1 MRKTRKRCAPLLT
14 CGLFCALLLS
24 GCSSMMQS
32 VADGTDAVLNGL
44 AEGTDQIAGALAD
57 MTDAAL
63 DAAADATDDSV
74 KDAILDRSLQ
84 GERVRGEDDYTGTYA
99 ADYEDFSGTEL
110 LFGGTTLNRE
120 AGNTVE
126 LTCSLDIEEGE
137 AAIFLCSGVRERGLL
152 RHHRGGQRK
161 RLSRCLGRGR
171 DRERVHSNR
180 VNCEV
185 RHADTEKTTGADYSA
200 DRSRRDFVRQC
211 GGCSGIPDVS

>member
-63 DAAADATDDSV
+63 GAAADATDDSV
-74 KDAILDRSLQ
+74 KDAILDAYSSLMDTAGSWALTPDRSLQ

-110 LFGGTTLNRE
+110 LFGGTTLDRE

-126 LTCSLDIEEGE
+126 LSCSLDIEEGE
-137 AAIFLCSGVRERGLL
+137 AAVFLCSGSDDPVILL
-152 RHHRGGQRK
+152 SGSG
-161 RLSRCLGRGR
+161 
-171 DRERVHSNR
+171 
-180 VNCEV
+180 
-185 RHADTEKTTGADYSA
+185 DYS
-200 DRSRRDFVRQC
+200 STIEV
-211 GGCSGIPDVS
+211 GGGSTYIGVWGEEANGSVSIQIE

>member
-74 KDAILDRSLQ
+74 KDAILDAYSSLMDTAGSWALTPDRSLQ
-84 GERVRGEDDYTGTYA
+84 GERVPGEDDYTGTYEA
-99 ADYEDFSGTEL
+99 NYGDFSGTEL
-110 LFGGTTLNRE
+110 LFGGTTLDRE

-137 AAIFLCSGVRERGLL
+137 AAIFLCSGSDDPVILL
-152 RHHRGGQRK
+152 SGSG
-161 RLSRCLGRGR
+161 
-171 DRERVHSNR
+171 
-180 VNCEV
+180 
-185 RHADTEKTTGADYSA
+185 DYS
-200 DRSRRDFVRQC
+200 STIEVV
-211 GGCSGIPDVS
+211 GGSTYIGVWGEEVSGSVSIQIE